1 MILDTLRMRYFAAIA
16 DAGSF
21 SRAAAELRVAQ
32 SALSVHMR
40 GLEEDLGTQ
49 LFNRLPRGIVL
60 TEAGETLLTHTRSI
74 LRAVTLAEQAT
85 RDRGLHPSGDVGLGM
100 INSLFP
106 ALGISLLRTC
116 RARFP
121 GIRLAI
127 AEGDSRHLREALDH
141 QALDI
146 AVTLQTV
153 AGPTAVP
160 LFHEALYVIGP
171 PGHFAEDATLWL
183 ADALKLPLVLPPR
196 EHAVRIVLE
205 DHAVA
210 LGIAPNL
217 KWQIEGLAATKA
229 AIRDGFGFSIL
240 ARSAVHEEARD
251 GLLSC
256 ARLLDE
262 TMTRCLVLD
271 MASNHPPTRAMLEVR
286 SLVLE
291 LAMTLGREGHWTPLQ
306 APGGPD
312 TDVG

>member
-21 SRAAAELRVAQ
+21 SRAAAELHVAQ

-49 LFNRLPRGIVL
+49 LFSRTPRGIVL
-60 TEAGETLLTHTRSI
+60 TEAGETLLSHTRSI

-106 ALGISLLRTC
+106 ALGISVLRAC
-116 RARFP
+116 HERFP

-127 AEGDSRHLREALDH
+127 AEGDSRHLREALDD
-141 QALDI
+141 QTLDLAI
-146 AVTLQTV
+146 TLQTV
-153 AGPTAVP
+153 AAPTAVP
-160 LFHEALYVIGP
+160 LFHEALYVVGP
-171 PGHFAEDATLWL
+171 PGHFADDATLWL

-196 EHAVRIVLE
+196 EHAIRIVLE
-205 DHAVA
+205 NHAAA
-210 LGIAPNL
+210 LGIEPNL
-217 KWQIEGLAATKA
+217 KWQIEGLTATKA
-229 AIRDGFGFSIL
+229 AIHDGFGFSVL
-240 ARSAVHEEARD
+240 ARSAVHAEARD

-262 TMTRCLVLD
+262 TMTRCLVID
-271 MASNHPPTRAMLEVR
+271 MATNHPPTRAMLEVR
-286 SLVLE
+286 GLVLE
-291 LAMTLGREGHWTPLQ
+291 LATALGREGHWTPLQ
-306 APGGPD
+306 EPGGPEA
-312 TDVG
+312 VKA